1 MNTCVFVPAFEVGF
15 IAYERTELGY
25 SINVFTKVKELKCTN
40 VHGKHIRK
48 DQYGKK
54 ERGLVIDHVCLV

>member
-1 MNTCVFVPAFEVGF
+1 MS
-15 IAYERTELGY
+15 ERNLGDCRY

-40 VHGKHIRK
+40 VNGKHIRK

-54 ERGLVIDHVCLV
+54 ERGLVIGHVCLV